1 MILSI
6 FIILFWTFLIIKTF
20 YQIWTGES
28 FVSKVWEE
36 WKRSLEEQEGEGT
49 LDEGSRSR
57 ERGKEDS

>member
-1 MILSI
+1 M
-6 FIILFWTFLIIKTF
+6 
-20 YQIWTGES
+20 
-28 FVSKVWEE
+28 SKVWEE